1 MYEFDLVSKLIEK
14 KFKISAAESCTGGL
28 FGSTII
34 SVPNASKVLD
44 MSFITY
50 SNESKTKLCE
60 VNEKTIEKYGV
71 VSEIVAREMAE
82 GVCKSTKSDVGVGIT
97 GVAGPTG
104 GTIETPVG
112 TVCFG
117 FCINGK
123 TILKTKIFSGNRNSV
138 RLKATNFAIKTLID
152 LL

>member
-1 MYEFDLVSKLIEK
+1 MYEFELVSKLIEK

-71 VSEIVAREMAE
+71 VSEEVASEMAS
-82 GVCKSTKSDVGVGIT
+82 GVCHVSGANVGVGIT
-97 GVAGPTG
+97 GLAGPSG
-104 GTIETPVG
+104 LPGLPVG
-112 TVCFG
+112 TICFG
-117 FCINGK
+117 FCIDG
-123 TILKTKIFSGNRNSV
+123 KIFALTHHFSGERNEI
-138 RLKATNFAIKTLID
+138 RKKAVDFAMQTLVNS
-152 LL
+152 L